1 MNKKRRP
8 RNLHEGKGVV
18 YQLVSDSLENLKTAL
33 TMAKKNKKMKPMV
46 PDLINAIKEVEK
58 IK

>member
-1 MNKKRRP
+1 MNKRP
-8 RNLHEGKGVV
+8 KNLHEGKGVV

-33 TMAKKNKKMKPMV
+33 SMAKRNKKMKPMV
-46 PDLINAIKEVEK
+46 IDLMNAIKEVEK